1 MLLLLAPA
9 LALGAVEWCT
19 HNTTDCSDTP
29 QCMSMSDTELNF
41 PCAPNAEPSNAT
53 LLAYNFKCSGTDL
66 DIESHTMADC
76 SGSVSTECQWEMGAD
91 GLLPPSG
98 CHMPF
103 VLGEC
108 KNLIEFMG
116 MAVSMKFTGSCPSS
130 SSGCMSYYNDAIA
143 ACDFDNPDNN
153 DYSRFCSGACN
164 AALTSAAAECT
175 STSTEVVGVKSM
187 ADQSLA
193 VCSGCMSHAL
203 HFSSDCAELQDLLGE
218 EDGEED
224 GMSGEEDGAELQ
236 DVSDISAMH
245 AVVCG
250 GGACYDRLTQASN
263 DCAASNPN
271 EAPLKSQSEM
281 LLTLCSGCMSHVV
294 HFSTDCAELQ
304 DVLGEEDGEEDGM
317 SDISAMHAVAA
328 VVCGGGACYDRLTQ
342 ASNDCAASNPIEAS
356 LKNQSDRVLKL
367 CSGCPALMVN
377 AVDSCPGLA
386 QMENPTGADVSKWCS
401 GACKAAINSVS
412 SGCDASQGDT
422 EGEFKSGADNFLA
435 YCQPPV
441 VLTLTASG
449 DPSDYADT
457 TAIAASIATSAGVN
471 VSLVTIEVAPGSVV
485 ITATIATPPSKT
497 PAAVQSSLGSA
508 LGTDATTASAALG
521 IPVQA
526 APAVAITPYPV
537 PSPSPP
543 PPQAPPPPPPPQA
556 PPSPSTDDG
565 GLPTGAIIGIAVG
578 GGVLLLA
585 VVVAVAGICC
595 MKKNT
600 KAISPEQ

>member
-9 LALGAVEWCT
+9 LALGAVEQCT
-19 HNTTDCSDTP
+19 HYTADCSDTP
-29 QCMSMSDTELNF
+29 QCMSMPDIMLSF
-41 PCAPNAEPSNAT
+41 PCAPDSELEPNAT
-53 LLAYNFKCSGTDL
+53 VLAYNYKCSGADL
-66 DIESHTMADC
+66 DIEYHTKADC
-76 SGSVSTECQWEMGAD
+76 SGSVSAECQWEMGAD

-98 CHMPF
+98 CHMPY

-130 SSGCMSYYNDAIA
+130 SGCMSYYYDAIA

-153 DYSRFCSGACN
+153 DHSRFCSGACN
-164 AALTSAAAECT
+164 SALTSAAAECT
-175 STSTEVVGVKSM
+175 STSTELTVKSM

-203 HFSSDCAELQDLLGE
+203 HFSSDCAELQDVLGE

-224 GMSGEEDGAELQ
+224 GM
-236 DVSDISAMH
+236 SDISAMH

-271 EAPLKSQSEM
+271 EAPLKSQSDM
-281 LLTLCSGCMSHVV
+281 L
-294 HFSTDCAELQ
+294 
-304 DVLGEEDGEEDGM
+304 
-317 SDISAMHAVAA
+317 
-328 VVCGGGACYDRLTQ
+328 
-342 ASNDCAASNPIEAS
+342 
-356 LKNQSDRVLKL
+356 LKL
-367 CSGCPALMVN
+367 CSGCQALMVN

-386 QMENPTGADVSKWCS
+386 QMENPTGADISKWCS
-401 GACKAAINSVS
+401 GACKAAINSVL

-497 PAAVQSSLGSA
+497 PAAVQSSLEA
-508 LGTDATTASAALG
+508 DLGTDATTASAALG

-526 APAVAITPYPV
+526 APTLAITPYPV

-543 PPQAPPPPPPPQA
+543 PPQAPPSPLAPPP
-556 PPSPSTDDG
+556 PSTDDG
-565 GLPTGAIIGIAVG
+565 GLPMGAIIGIAVG

-585 VVVAVAGICC
+585 VVVAVVVGICC